1 MQTVWIQFLIS
12 LFEALVSEFT
22 KATTQSQQV
31 VGQLREYQAQH
42 AKAVAAGQTPAAFD
56 WGSLLSIFANLQP
69 ILTAIA
75 QVIATIKNAVNP
87 VPTPTP
93 APAPAD
99 APKAA

>member
-1 MQTVWIQFLIS
+1 MQSVWIQFLIS
-12 LFEALVSEFT
+12 LFEALVAEFT

-42 AKAVAAGQTPAAFD
+42 AQAIAAGQTPAAFD
-56 WGSLLSIFANLQP
+56 WGSLLAIFANLQP

-87 VPTPTP
+87 SPAPTPSDP
-93 APAPAD
+93 
-99 APKAA
+99 PKAA